1 VLPIGL
7 IVSTLPPAQE
17 VPPDGRTIYTT
28 RCMACHQANGKGIPG
43 TFPPLDGTEWVRAE
57 KGRLVRIVLHGM
69 MGPATVQG
77 VRYNGAMPP
86 WGAFLND
93 EEAAAVLTYVRTA
106 WSNRADVVTPQE
118 VAAVR
123 AATKDRKNP
132 WTHAE
137 LSRPENAVIPTR

>member
-1 VLPIGL
+1 
-7 IVSTLPPAQE
+7 
-17 VPPDGRTIYTT
+17 
-28 RCMACHQANGKGIPG
+28 MACHQANGKGIPG

-57 KGRLVRIVLHGM
+57 KGRLIRIVLHGM

-86 WGAFLND
+86 WGTFLND

-106 WSNRADVVTPQE
+106 WSNRADAVTPQE

-137 LSRPENAVIPTR
+137 LSRPENAVIPAR